1 MKRLNLFITSLFA
14 VINVCR
20 ASDPVQTCHID
31 SGLYSDACMAI
42 KTVKSQHT
50 RGHDLLMTFSVKFH
64 QRNGWAAFGVG
75 EIMDRALMFVLWPGE
90 QEGDTVLS
98 LRSTV
103 GHYAPHPLKNQ
114 RQVHVHRTEVDE
126 NGFHVLQAT
135 CYSCETV
142 GLGPLNATSEQQPWL
157 FASSSIQKTRT
168 NDPNLRMDMHTD
180 YGLNFLNMA
189 HAISTNQAEEYPI
202 ITGDRSSTHA
212 LGSSELH
219 TPVIRSSINM
229 WDAHGAILS
238 FAVVLNC
245 IGILLIRSGLK
256 WAFRGHWLVQAL
268 SASGLLAGCLIGVMK
283 STHLFQ
289 IGSFTSIHK
298 MIGLA
303 IAVAVPVQITFGYK
317 HHMNYVKYGERTR
330 SSLVHV
336 YLGRALFLALNLNV
350 FLGLSHGRKSITLRW
365 LWAMVVSIEML
376 AVGTMM
382 FAKRTDNKKGY
393 GHVEGEE
400 FDPFVI
406 GDEEEKLRD
415 PESFEEGSSKGSI
428 AS

>member
-1 MKRLNLFITSLFA
+1 M
-14 VINVCR
+14 
-20 ASDPVQTCHID
+20 
-31 SGLYSDACMAI
+31 
-42 KTVKSQHT
+42 
-50 RGHDLLMTFSVKFH
+50 
-64 QRNGWAAFGVG
+64 
-75 EIMDRALMFVLWPGE
+75 
-90 QEGDTVLS
+90 S

-103 GHYAPHPLKNQ
+103 GHDAPHPLKNQ

-168 NDPNLRMDMHTD
+168 NDCDE
-180 YGLNFLNMA
+180 GLNFLNMA

-219 TPVIRSSINM
+219 TPVIRSSINI

-268 SASGLLAGCLIGVMK
+268 SASGLLAGYLIGVMK

-289 IGSFTSIHK
+289 VCDQWRRQHSCIANISKIGSFTSIHK

>member
-1 MKRLNLFITSLFA
+1 
-14 VINVCR
+14 
-20 ASDPVQTCHID
+20 
-31 SGLYSDACMAI
+31 
-42 KTVKSQHT
+42 
-50 RGHDLLMTFSVKFH
+50 MTFSVKFH

-75 EIMDRALMFVLWPGE
+75 ETMDRALMFVLWPGE

-103 GHYAPHPLKNQ
+103 GHDAPHSLKNQ
-114 RQVHVHRTEVDE
+114 RQVHVHRTEVDG

-142 GLGPLNATSEQQPWL
+142 GLGPLNASSEQQPWL

-180 YGLNFLNMA
+180 YGLKFLNMA
-189 HAISTNQAEEYPI
+189 QAISTNQAEEYPI

-256 WAFRGHWLVQAL
+256 WAFRGHWLVQAI
-268 SASGLLAGCLIGVMK
+268 SACGLLVGCLIGVIN

-298 MIGLA
+298 MIGIA

-330 SSLVHV
+330 SSLVHI
-336 YLGRALFLALNLNV
+336 YLGRALFLTLNLNV
-350 FLGLSHGRKSITLRW
+350 FLGLLHGRKSITLRW

-376 AVGTMM
+376 AVGMMM

-393 GHVEGEE
+393 GQVEGEE

-406 GDEEEKLRD
+406 GDEEEKLKD
-415 PESFEEGSSKGSI
+415 PGSFDEGSSKGSI

>member
-1 MKRLNLFITSLFA
+1 MVSYNSFNPEKAL
-14 VINVCR
+14 
-20 ASDPVQTCHID
+20 SDC
-31 SGLYSDACMAI
+31 
-42 KTVKSQHT
+42 
-50 RGHDLLMTFSVKFH
+50 
-64 QRNGWAAFGVG
+64 
-75 EIMDRALMFVLWPGE
+75 
-90 QEGDTVLS
+90 
-98 LRSTV
+98 
-103 GHYAPHPLKNQ
+103 
-114 RQVHVHRTEVDE
+114 DE
-126 NGFHVLQAT
+126 
-135 CYSCETV
+135 
-142 GLGPLNATSEQQPWL
+142 
-157 FASSSIQKTRT
+157 
-168 NDPNLRMDMHTD
+168 
-180 YGLNFLNMA
+180 GLNFLNMA

-256 WAFRGHWLVQAL
+256 WAFRGHWLVQAI
-268 SASGLLAGCLIGVMK
+268 SACGLLVGCLIGVIN

-289 IGSFTSIHK
+289 VCGQWRGQHSCIANISKIGSFTSIHK
-298 MIGLA
+298 MIGIA

-350 FLGLSHGRKSITLRW
+350 FLGLLHGRKSITLRW